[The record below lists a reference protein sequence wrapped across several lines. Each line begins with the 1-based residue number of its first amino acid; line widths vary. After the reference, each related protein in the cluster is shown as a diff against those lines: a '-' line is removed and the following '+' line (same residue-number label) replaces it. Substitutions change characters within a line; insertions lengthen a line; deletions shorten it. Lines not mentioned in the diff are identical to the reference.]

1 VTTIQYICPSESQ
14 SYLYI
19 YIMCKQCFIYH
30 CLLVCPIT
38 FLVIALSVRLQFT
51 TSDISKRFFFSVG
64 CQHDLYMY
72 IYLYGSLSKYTSFSI
87 ITQLIANYQPK
98 WLDKTYFARR
108 PRNTKDKTS
117 LRVASIN
124 SQLDQSECRW

>member
-1 VTTIQYICPSESQ
+1 
-14 SYLYI
+14 
-19 YIMCKQCFIYH
+19 MCKQCFIYH

-38 FLVIALSVRLQFT
+38 FLAIALSVRLQFT

-98 WLDKTYFARR
+98 
-108 PRNTKDKTS
+108 
-117 LRVASIN
+117 
-124 SQLDQSECRW
+124 